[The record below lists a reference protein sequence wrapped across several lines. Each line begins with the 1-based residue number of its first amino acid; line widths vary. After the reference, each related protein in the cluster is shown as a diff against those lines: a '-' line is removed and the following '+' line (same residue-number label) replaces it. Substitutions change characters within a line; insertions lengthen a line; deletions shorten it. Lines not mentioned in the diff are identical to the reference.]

1 MILGLLGVV
10 RAVKEVLLDEWD
22 VYCWLGWL
30 MKGLG
35 FRYFY
40 KVHSP
45 KLRNIAELVDKR
57 LKLEAP
63 DLYLAL
69 FNHAVQRHAL
79 YEFYLK
85 SFGFFTN
92 LGVDL

>member
-1 MILGLLGVV
+1 
-10 RAVKEVLLDEWD
+10 
-22 VYCWLGWL
+22 
-30 MKGLG
+30 MKGVGL
-35 FRYFY
+35 RYFY

-45 KLRNIAELVDKR
+45 KLRNIAELIDKR

-69 FNHAVQRHAL
+69 YNHPAERHTL

-85 SFGFFTN
+85 SFGFFKK
-92 LGVDL
+92 LGDL

>member
-1 MILGLLGVV
+1 MV
-10 RAVKEVLLDEWD
+10 RAVKEVLQDEWV

-30 MKGLG
+30 MKGVG

-40 KVHSP
+40 KIDSP
-45 KLRNIAELVDKR
+45 KLRNIAELIDKR

-69 FNHAVQRHAL
+69 YNHQAQRHAL

-85 SFGFFTN
+85 SFGFFTK
-92 LGVDL
+92 LGDL